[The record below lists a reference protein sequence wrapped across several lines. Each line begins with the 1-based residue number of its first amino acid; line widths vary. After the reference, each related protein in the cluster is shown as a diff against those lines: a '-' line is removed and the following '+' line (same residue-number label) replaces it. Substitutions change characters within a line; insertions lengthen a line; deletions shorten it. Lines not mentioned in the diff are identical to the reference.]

1 MSFAVPYLVFNGE
14 GQDALTFYA
23 DVFQAEITNVQR
35 FKEMNNFDGDA
46 VFGER
51 LMHSRLAKNSEEF
64 IYITDAPYD
73 GFTTGNRVTILI
85 NFETEDDIKYAY
97 EVLSATGKVE
107 MELQVAFWGSTYAQV
122 TDRFGVFWQLN
133 FYKKS

>member
-1 MSFAVPYLVFNGE
+1 M
-14 GQDALTFYA
+14 
-23 DVFQAEITNVQR
+23 
-35 FKEMNNFDGDA
+35 
-46 VFGER
+46 R
-51 LMHSRLAKNSEEF
+51 LMMALQ
-64 IYITDAPYD
+64 
-73 GFTTGNRVTILI
+73 VTIFI

-97 EVLSATGKVE
+97 EVLSATSKVE

>member
-1 MSFAVPYLVFNGE
+1 MPFAVPYLVFNGE

-23 DVFQAEITNVQR
+23 EVFQAEITSVQR

-51 LMHSRLAKNSEEF
+51 LMHSRLIKNGEEF

-73 GFTTGNRVTILI
+73 VFTTGNRVTILI
-85 NFETEDDIKYAY
+85 NFTSEEEIKYAY
-97 EVLSATGKVE
+97 QALRTDGKVE

-133 FYKKS
+133 FDQKN

>member
-23 DVFQAEITNVQR
+23 DVFQAEITSVQR
-35 FKEMNNFDGDA
+35 FKEMNNFDGNA

-51 LMHSRLAKNSEEF
+51 LMHSRLAKNGEEF

-73 GFTTGNRVTILI
+73 GFTIGNRVTILI
-85 NFETEDDIKYAY
+85 NFETEEDIKYAY

-107 MELQVAFWGSTYAQV
+107 MELQVAFWG
-122 TDRFGVFWQLN
+122 
-133 FYKKS
+133 

>member
-1 MSFAVPYLVFNGE
+1 MMPFAVPYLVFNGE
-14 GQDALTFYA
+14 GQEALTFYSE
-23 DVFQAEITNVQR
+23 VFAAEITSIQR
-35 FKEMNNFDGDA
+35 FKEMNHFDGDA

-51 LMHSRLAKNSEEF
+51 LMHSRLAKNGEEF

-85 NFETEDDIKYAY
+85 NFESKSELKRAY
-97 EVLSATGKVE
+97 EALLVGGKVE

-122 TDRFGVFWQLN
+122 TDKFEVFWQLN
-133 FYKKS
+133 FG

>member
-1 MSFAVPYLVFNGE
+1 MPFAVPYLVFNGE

-23 DVFQAEITNVQR
+23 EVFQAEITSVQR
-35 FKEMNNFDGDA
+35 FKEMNNFYGDA

-51 LMHSRLAKNSEEF
+51 LMHSRLIKNGEEF

-73 GFTTGNRVTILI
+73 VFTTGNRVTILI
-85 NFETEDDIKYAY
+85 NFTSEEEIKYAY
-97 EVLSATGKVE
+97 QALRTDGKVE

-133 FYKKS
+133 FDQKN

>member
-1 MSFAVPYLVFNGE
+1 M
-14 GQDALTFYA
+14 
-23 DVFQAEITNVQR
+23 
-35 FKEMNNFDGDA
+35 
-46 VFGER
+46 
-51 LMHSRLAKNSEEF
+51 
-64 IYITDAPYD
+64 
-73 GFTTGNRVTILI
+73 TILI

-133 FYKKS
+133 FDKKLSLVCAQLFINLLS